1 FLQTRGFQNPTGH
14 AGARFCEMREGAECG
29 RAGEALP
36 ANQSVR
42 RRGVSD
48 GIGGGS
54 RKKDGGAWGISP
66 RNAPNLSGKA
76 GKTLWEYPSLPEIE
90 NRVKTQI

>member
-1 FLQTRGFQNPTGH
+1 
-14 AGARFCEMREGAECG
+14 MREGAECG

-36 ANQSVR
+36 ANQSLR

-54 RKKDGGAWGISP
+54 RKTGGGAWGISP

-76 GKTLWEYPSLPEIE
+76 GKTLWEYPGIPEIE
-90 NRVKTQI
+90 KRVKTQI

>member
-1 FLQTRGFQNPTGH
+1 
-14 AGARFCEMREGAECG
+14 
-29 RAGEALP
+29 
-36 ANQSVR
+36 
-42 RRGVSD
+42 
-48 GIGGGS
+48 
-54 RKKDGGAWGISP
+54 P

>member
-1 FLQTRGFQNPTGH
+1 
-14 AGARFCEMREGAECG
+14 MREGAECG
-29 RAGEALP
+29 GKNDVLP

-42 RRGVSD
+42 RRRVSD

-66 RNAPNLSGKA
+66 RNAPDLSGKA
-76 GKTLWEYPSLPEIE
+76 GKTLWEYPGIPEIE

>member
-1 FLQTRGFQNPTGH
+1 MQPCRLQNQHRH

-29 RAGEALP
+29 GKSDVLP

-66 RNAPNLSGKA
+66 PRNAPNLSGKA
-76 GKTLWEYPSLPEIE
+76 GKTLGEYPGIPEIE

>member
-1 FLQTRGFQNPTGH
+1 MRETCFFCKHADFKTQPDTPVRGFAKCAKARNAEERAKHYPRTNPCA
-14 AGARFCEMREGAECG
+14 AG
-29 RAGEALP
+29 
-36 ANQSVR
+36 
-42 RRGVSD
+42 GVSD

-76 GKTLWEYPSLPEIE
+76 GKTLWEYPS
-90 NRVKTQI
+90 

>member
-1 FLQTRGFQNPTGH
+1 
-14 AGARFCEMREGAECG
+14 
-29 RAGEALP
+29 LP

-66 RNAPNLSGKA
+66 RNAPDLSGKA
-76 GKTLWEYPSLPEIE
+76 GKTLWEYPSLPEI
-90 NRVKTQI
+90 

>member
-1 FLQTRGFQNPTGH
+1 
-14 AGARFCEMREGAECG
+14 MREGAECG
-29 RAGEALP
+29 GKSDVLP

-48 GIGGGS
+48 
-54 RKKDGGAWGISP
+54 
-66 RNAPNLSGKA
+66 NAPNLSGKA

-90 NRVKTQI
+90 

>member
-1 FLQTRGFQNPTGH
+1 
-14 AGARFCEMREGAECG
+14 MREGAECG

-36 ANQSVR
+36 ANKPLRYR
-42 RRGVSD
+42 RVSD

-76 GKTLWEYPSLPEIE
+76 GKTLWEYPTYPRL
-90 NRVKTQI
+90 KTALKRKFERKYGMT

>member
-1 FLQTRGFQNPTGH
+1 RGFQNPTGH

-36 ANQSVR
+36 ANKPLRYR
-42 RRGVSD
+42 RVSD
-48 GIGGGS
+48 GIGGGN

-76 GKTLWEYPSLPEIE
+76 GKTLWEYPSLPEI
-90 NRVKTQI
+90 

>member
-1 FLQTRGFQNPTGH
+1 
-14 AGARFCEMREGAECG
+14 
-29 RAGEALP
+29 
-36 ANQSVR
+36 R

>member
-1 FLQTRGFQNPTGH
+1 
-14 AGARFCEMREGAECG
+14 MREGAECG
-29 RAGEALP
+29 GKSDVLP

-66 RNAPNLSGKA
+66 PPRNAPNLSGKA
-76 GKTLWEYPSLPEIE
+76 GKTLGEYPSLPEI
-90 NRVKTQI
+90 

>member
-1 FLQTRGFQNPTGH
+1 
-14 AGARFCEMREGAECG
+14 EMREGAECG

-36 ANQSVR
+36 ANKPLRYR
-42 RRGVSD
+42 RVSD

-66 RNAPNLSGKA
+66 AMRR
-76 GKTLWEYPSLPEIE
+76 I
-90 NRVKTQI
+90 

>member
-1 FLQTRGFQNPTGH
+1 MQPCRLQNQHRH

-36 ANQSVR
+36 ANKPLRYR
-42 RRGVSD
+42 RVSD
-48 GIGGGS
+48 GIGGGN
-54 RKKDGGAWGISP
+54 RKTDGGAWEISP

-76 GKTLWEYPSLPEIE
+76 GKTLWEYPSLPEI
-90 NRVKTQI
+90 

>member
-1 FLQTRGFQNPTGH
+1 
-14 AGARFCEMREGAECG
+14 MREGAECG
-29 RAGEALP
+29 GKSDVLP

-48 GIGGGS
+48 GIGAAVAKRTAVLGN
-54 RKKDGGAWGISP
+54 IP

>member
-1 FLQTRGFQNPTGH
+1 TGH

-36 ANQSVR
+36 ANQSLR

-66 RNAPNLSGKA
+66 RNAPDLSGKA

>member
-1 FLQTRGFQNPTGH
+1 
-14 AGARFCEMREGAECG
+14 MREGAECG
-29 RAGEALP
+29 GKSDVLP
-36 ANQSVR
+36 ANQSLR

-66 RNAPNLSGKA
+66 PQCAEFEREG
-76 GKTLWEYPSLPEIE
+76 G
-90 NRVKTQI
+90 

>member
-1 FLQTRGFQNPTGH
+1 
-14 AGARFCEMREGAECG
+14 MREGAGCG
-29 RAGEALP
+29 GKSDVLP

-76 GKTLWEYPSLPEIE
+76 GKTLWEYPGIPEIE

>member
-1 FLQTRGFQNPTGH
+1 
-14 AGARFCEMREGAECG
+14 
-29 RAGEALP
+29 P

-48 GIGGGS
+48 GIGGGN
-54 RKKDGGAWGISP
+54 RKTGGGAWGISP

-76 GKTLWEYPSLPEIE
+76 GKTLWEYPSLPEI
-90 NRVKTQI
+90 